1 MIFRRYGNAYQSVE
15 LNFDSKAL
23 NEIGFR
29 RDRVESISSEELEA
43 FEKKTTHEL
52 DAEAE
57 GSVQDE
63 TEQLLLER
71 LAEQLLAID
80 RNLGDGEI
88 VVVENDQGNDWPKT
102 KQKTTNVI
110 VGGENKLHY
119 TNTMG
124 PSLRATVWRR
134 PG

>member
-1 MIFRRYGNAYQSVE
+1 MIFRRYGKTYHSIE

-29 RDRVESISSEELEA
+29 KDQNESIPAEELEA

-52 DAEAE
+52 IAEAE
-57 GSVQDE
+57 GSVQDA

-71 LAEQLLAID
+71 LAEQLRAID
-80 RNLGDGEI
+80 RNLAAGEI
-88 VVVENDQGNDWPKT
+88 VVVDNDQGTDWPKT

-110 VGGENKLHY
+110 VGGENKLHFHY
-119 TNTMG
+119 TLG
-124 PSLRATVWRR
+124 PPLRATVWRR
-134 PG
+134 AG